1 MRSSLSSPAK
11 ALVFDIGGVVI
22 DFDFDRVFARW
33 ADDSKRS
40 IEEIQSRFS
49 FDHAFEAF
57 ERGEIDAKDYFNSL
71 RASLG
76 IDISDRQFED
86 GWNLVYIG
94 EIDGMAEL
102 LEFAGQRLPIYA
114 LTNSNAVHK
123 KVWSTRFWKILSRFR
138 TVFNSSDIGSRK
150 PDPDVFHFIA
160 DATGVDLHQMVF
172 YDDLVENIAGAEAV
186 GMNTVHVTTISDVE
200 KSFKTIFSES
210 FNPTSRS

>member
-1 MRSSLSSPAK
+1 MTNFLLNPAK

-22 DFDFDRVFARW
+22 DFDFNRVFARW
-33 ADDSKRS
+33 AVDSRRS
-40 IEEIQSRFS
+40 IEEIQSRFC
-49 FDHAFEAF
+49 FDHFFEAF
-57 ERGEIDAKDYFNSL
+57 ERGEIEAPDYFNSL

-102 LEFAGQRLPIYA
+102 LEFARRKLPIYA
-114 LTNSNAVHK
+114 LTNSNTVHK
-123 KVWSTRFWKILSRFR
+123 KVWSTRFGRILSRFQ

-172 YDDLVENIAGAEAV
+172 YDDLIENIAGAEAV
-186 GMNTVHVTTISDVE
+186 GMNTVHVTSISDVE
-200 KSFKTIFSES
+200 KSFKAIF
-210 FNPTSRS
+210 